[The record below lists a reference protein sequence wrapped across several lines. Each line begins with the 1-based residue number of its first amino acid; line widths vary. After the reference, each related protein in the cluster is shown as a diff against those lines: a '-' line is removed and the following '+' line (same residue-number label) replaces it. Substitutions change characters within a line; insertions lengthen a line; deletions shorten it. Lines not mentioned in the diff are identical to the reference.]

1 MNTRMMRSEF
11 NKNYWENNYKTNQ
24 IGWDIG
30 YASPPITNYIDQ
42 LNKKDIRILI
52 PGAGNAYEAGY
63 LFKNK
68 FNNITV
74 LDIAKQ
80 PLKNLAK
87 RIPSFPKENLIQS
100 DFFSHEQRY
109 DLIIEQT
116 FYCSI
121 SPESRSKYADKTH
134 ELLNKGGKLIGL
146 LFDFPL
152 TEEGPPFGGSL
163 EEYKNTFSKK
173 FHIQVL
179 KPSFN
184 SIKPRHGRELFIIFE
199 KKSNH

>member
-1 MNTRMMRSEF
+1 MT
-11 NKNYWENNYKTNQ
+11 KHTKYHKKYWENNYKTNQ

-42 LNKKDIRILI
+42 LTNKDISILI
-52 PGAGNAYEAGY
+52 PGAGNAYEAEY
-63 LFKNK
+63 LFHKG
-68 FNNITV
+68 FNNIKV

-80 PLKNLAK
+80 PLENIQN
-87 RIPSFPKENLIQS
+87 RIPSFPKENLIQG
-100 DFFSHEQRY
+100 DFFKHKPKYE
-109 DLIIEQT
+109 LIIEQT

-121 SPESRSKYADKTH
+121 SPKLRFKYADKIYK
-134 ELLNKGGKLIGL
+134 LLHKGGKLIGL

-163 EEYKNTFSKK
+163 EEYKNTFSKQ

-179 KPSFN
+179 EPSFN
-184 SIKPRHGRELFIIFE
+184 SIKPRLGRELFIIFE
-199 KKSNH
+199 KK